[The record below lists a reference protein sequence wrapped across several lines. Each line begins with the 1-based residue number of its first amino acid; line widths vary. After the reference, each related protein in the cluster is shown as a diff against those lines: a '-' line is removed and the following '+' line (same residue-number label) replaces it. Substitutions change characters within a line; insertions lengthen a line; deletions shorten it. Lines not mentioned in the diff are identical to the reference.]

1 MGSDHRLENKQ
12 LEKAE
17 AIKAD
22 EKNGIR
28 TKRATWGEDLNT
40 NDTRSKHS
48 DNGSILQMV
57 LRKLDFEGT
66 I

>member
-12 LEKAE
+12 LEKTA
-17 AIKAD
+17 ATKAD

-28 TKRATWGEDLNT
+28 TKRATRGEDLDT
-40 NDTRSKHS
+40 NDTRSKDS
-48 DNGSILQMV
+48 DNGSILHMV
-57 LRKLDFEGT
+57 LRKLDFQGT